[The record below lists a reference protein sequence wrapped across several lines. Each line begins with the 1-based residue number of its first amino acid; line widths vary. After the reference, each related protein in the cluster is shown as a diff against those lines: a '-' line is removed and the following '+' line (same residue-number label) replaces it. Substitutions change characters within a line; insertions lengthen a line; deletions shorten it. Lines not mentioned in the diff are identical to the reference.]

1 MSKANLPPKRRCRFS
16 NSKTER
22 ELQYA
27 RREQS
32 RRSSITFSRSASRR
46 MKNSIL
52 QNSVESRRKSEK
64 NSIVSGIGCGRTPN
78 HDCAGGNLNLQIPS
92 SNTQRRNSHP
102 ERSEGSLAFLLVS
115 DQQSEMFRSAQNYT
129 MSVPADKHRVC

>member
-1 MSKANLPPKRRCRFS
+1 MSKATLPPKRRCRFS

-92 SNTQRRNSHP
+92 STPRDAIVILSEAKDLWHFSQFPINNQR
-102 ERSEGSLAFLLVS
+102 
-115 DQQSEMFRSAQNYT
+115 
-129 MSVPADKHRVC
+129 